1 MKKADI
7 EKRSPNPN
15 GYFGEWAP
23 AINVKWYPYLPEIIR
38 KFKGT
43 TDTSPMLCKTCDRPN
58 GPRHPDHP
66 FIPGGAYPAHEY
78 GDDELFWAWVE
89 RIDSDRQD
97 GGWEYPNGQFY
108 RAEEIAREDG
118 WERAQEDAETVW
130 ENTRYSPKVE
140 SDGRSGGWLVVRG
153 LPDIDEWDAI
163 AVGRWA
169 RYVKWVKAT
178 LDDLDYQ
185 FIWHLH
191 VNVYENEPDY
201 NPDAGFQLTLED
213 A

>member
-7 EKRSPNPN
+7 IQRSANPN
-15 GYFGEWAP
+15 CWTYGVP
-23 AINVKWYPYLPEIIR
+23 ALNVKWSPYLPEIIK
-38 KFKGT
+38 KFRGT
-43 TDTSPMLCKTCDRPN
+43 TAK
-58 GPRHPDHP
+58 GRH
-66 FIPGGAYPAHEY
+66 GAYTVHEF

-89 RIDSDRQD
+89 RIDDDRLD
-97 GGWEYPNGQFY
+97 AGWEYPNGPFT
-108 RAEEIAREDG
+108 RAEEIVREIG
-118 WERAQEDAETVW
+118 WGDAKELALEIFGERAQVW
-130 ENTRYSPKVE
+130 S
-140 SDGRSGGWLVVRG
+140 SGRSGGWLIVEG
-153 LPDIDEWDAI
+153 LPPVEEWDAI
-163 AVGRWA
+163 AVGQWA
-169 RYVKWVKAT
+169 KFAGHVKAL